1 MIDIKKIDLSVIPSV
16 FYNAVINKNAKGIIN
31 IVKYNPNLSL
41 NVIKFYN
48 TVLKLAYAYKNNS
61 KSNTCYKVIW
71 QNIDKDN
78 VILTVPQQYFLY
90 MYCVQSP
97 YSYFG
102 FLVNTI
108 NSYLVQLRAAMKMIN
123 NKEYACYYFPLS
135 INATN
140 NVEMK
145 IFISKFIT
153 NNNVI

>member
-16 FYNAVINKNAKGIIN
+16 FYNAVINKNAQGIIN

-123 NKEYACYYFPLS
+123 NKEYACHYFPLS

-140 NVEMK
+140 NAEMK

-153 NNNVI
+153 NNNII